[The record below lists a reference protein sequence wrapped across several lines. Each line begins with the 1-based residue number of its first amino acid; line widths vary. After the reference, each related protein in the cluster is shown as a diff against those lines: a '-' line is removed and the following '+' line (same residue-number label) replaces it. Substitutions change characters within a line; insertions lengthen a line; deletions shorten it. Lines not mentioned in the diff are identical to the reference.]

1 MYEEFT
7 QNRIAQLRMQKNVS
21 ARDMSLSL
29 GQNNSYINQIEN
41 KKALPSLQGLFYICE
56 YFGITPQ
63 QFFDDG
69 SAYPVQLADLV
80 EDMKKLDAA
89 SLEHIAA
96 IVKEMVGNKQSHV
109 RCKKAGTKRRA
120 ALRLV
125 PIFLRPLLDK
135 VSRSRGSRG
144 A

>member
-29 GQNNSYINQIEN
+29 GQNNSYINQ
-41 KKALPSLQGLFYICE
+41 ICE

-96 IVKEMVGNKQSHV
+96 IVKEMVGNK
-109 RCKKAGTKRRA
+109 
-120 ALRLV
+120 
-125 PIFLRPLLDK
+125 
-135 VSRSRGSRG
+135 
-144 A
+144 

>member
-7 QNRIAQLRMQKNVS
+7 QNRIAQLRLQKNIS

-41 KKALPSLQGLFYICE
+41 KKSLPSLQGLFYICE
-56 YFGITPQ
+56 FLRVTPQ

-69 SAYPVQLADLV
+69 NAYPVQLAALI
-80 EDMKKLDAA
+80 ENLKKLDAE

-96 IVKEMVGNKQSHV
+96 IVKEMVK
-109 RCKKAGTKRRA
+109 
-120 ALRLV
+120 
-125 PIFLRPLLDK
+125 DE
-135 VSRSRGSRG
+135 
-144 A
+144 